1 MLVISRKFT
10 LERGAILAQGGYFS
24 ILDWDGES
32 SAMSFNTGAVTAVS
46 LPGLL
51 TQFGALRTAT
61 EGMILGTIS
70 EEAQYVFKTKLSNT
84 LPNDK
89 NAQRERKWLVTYED
103 NLPFFDD
110 PVNAIPNAGYRKVFN
125 LEIPTADAALL
136 PTTPPGDTLDIT
148 TGAPAAWVT
157 AFEDIAR
164 SPYGG
169 TVTVLSIELV
179 GRNL

>member
-1 MLVISRKFT
+1 MTAS
-10 LERGAILAQGGYFS
+10 GYFS
-24 ILDWDGES
+24 IMDRSRER
-32 SAMSFNTGAVTAVS
+32 SAFSFLTGDVTAVS

-61 EGMILGTIS
+61 DAIILGVIQ
-70 EEAQYVFKTKLSNT
+70 EEAQYVFKTKLSNSV
-84 LPNDK
+84 PVDP

-103 NLPFFDD
+103 TTQLFDD

-125 LEIPTADAALL
+125 IEIPTADASLL
-136 PTTPPGDTLDIT
+136 PTDIET
-148 TGAPAAWVT
+148 DFVSLAQAAIAPWVT
-157 AFEDIAR
+157 AFEAIAR

-169 TVTVLSIELV
+169 DVNVLTIEMV